1 MQNFNNNTLRNMNV
15 RLKLSDFINTEYE
28 STIMDKISEV
38 HQKLKIPFSLRLWFD
53 GDIKAG
59 ELKVFLKKYEEGL
72 EYKTVISTTDKL
84 TPNEFVWFEI
94 NNKSCFNQSK
104 NWRYGYCYPDG
115 NLEGILLGLDEFY
128 NVASFVVKPKPQKQY
143 PPERKQKRND
153 Y

>member
-38 HQKLKIPFSLRLWFD
+38 HQKLKIPFSLKLWFD
-53 GDIKAG
+53 GDIKAR
-59 ELKVFLKKYEEGL
+59 EIKTFLQKYEEGL
-72 EYKTVISTTDKL
+72 EYKTIVSTTDKL
-84 TPNEFVWFEI
+84 KPNDFVWFDI
-94 NNKSCFNQSK
+94 TPKSYPHSVDNSR
-104 NWRYGYCYPDG
+104 NGYSYPAG
-115 NLEGILLGLDEFY
+115 NCEGILLGLDEFY
-128 NVASFVVKPKPQKQY
+128 NVASFTVKPKPQKQY